1 MRAPQPLDGGL
12 FAEIQLGGMSMGAPR
27 LLAVLALVLAML
39 SAVTVMPLWIPI
51 VLLSLSV
58 LMRDGVR
65 LRI

>member
-1 MRAPQPLDGGL
+1 LAIFL
-12 FAEIQLGGMSMGAPR
+12 LGSGREGIAMSAPR

-39 SAVTVMPLWIPI
+39 SAVMVMPLWIPI

>member
-1 MRAPQPLDGGL
+1 LAIFLLGS
-12 FAEIQLGGMSMGAPR
+12 QLEGIWMGAPR

-51 VLLSLSV
+51 VLLSLSM
-58 LMRDGVR
+58 LMREGVR